1 MIITFIVYTSYFYF
15 YFRALLV
22 FVKYF
27 SKNTYFSKILIS
39 EKGKCIQAVWLSQK
53 SFYKKSIPVFSSS
66 KHFTEIVLRK
76 MNFGVWFV
84 QTFYGKCFT
93 ENQFPCLV
101 RSNILQKI
109 KFIFYGKSI
118 PVFGLWIILRKI

>member
-1 MIITFIVYTSYFYF
+1 MDSPFGNPFESRYISLNRGNYYFSCFLFFFLFFMIITFIVYTSYFNF

-93 ENQFPCLV
+93 EN
-101 RSNILQKI
+101 
-109 KFIFYGKSI
+109 
-118 PVFGLWIILRKI
+118 